1 VTSTTTTTSPT
12 AGGTPSAPRPR
23 RRPLSFERI
32 SFFAIFLGLPLAL
45 YVYLV
50 VSPIIQAF
58 YYSLTSWSGYDAN
71 PAFVGLA
78 NYQALIHD
86 DLFWTALRNNAIL
99 AVVLPTITIVL
110 ALALATLVTVGGSAR
125 GQTRGIAG
133 GGFYRVV
140 SFFPYAIPA
149 IVTGILW
156 QQVYSPQ
163 GGLLN
168 GFLDVIGLHNLK
180 NTPWLGDPN
189 LALASIIVVIVWSF
203 VGFYMVLFV
212 AAIKGIPAEIYEAA
226 RLDGSG
232 RLRTAVQ
239 ITVPLI
245 RDNVSTAIVYMAIL
259 GLDAFTY
266 MAILAPTGGPNN
278 QALVVTQYLYS
289 NFTQAKYGYA
299 IAMGVVL
306 ALVTLVVSIGVLVS
320 SRRQEVE
327 L

>member
-1 VTSTTTTTSPT
+1 MSSAPATRTTST
-12 AGGTPSAPRPR
+12 AGGTPAPR
-23 RRPLSFERI
+23 RRRRNLSFDRI
-32 SFFAIFLGLPLAL
+32 SFFAVFLLVPLGL

-50 VSPIIQAF
+50 VSPILQAF
-58 YYSLTSWSGYDAN
+58 YFSLTSWSGYTQN
-71 PAFVGLA
+71 PPFVGFD
-78 NYQALIHD
+78 NYVTLLHD
-86 DLFWTALRNNAIL
+86 ELFWKALRNNVIL
-99 AVVLPTITIVL
+99 AVVLPIITIAL
-110 ALALATLVTVGGSAR
+110 ALTLATLVTVGGSSR
-125 GQTRGIAG
+125 GQTKGISGA
-133 GGFYRVV
+133 GFYRVV

-156 QQVYSPQ
+156 QQIYSPQ

-168 GFLDVIGLHNLK
+168 GFLDAIGLHNLK

-189 LALASIIVVIVWSF
+189 LALGAIVVAIVWSF

-245 RDNVSTAIVYMAIL
+245 RDNVATAVVYMAIL

-266 MAILAPTGGPNN
+266 MAVLAPSGGPDN
-278 QALVVTQYLYS
+278 QALVVTQYLYTS
-289 NFTQAKYGYA
+289 FTQAKYGYA

-306 ALVTLVVSIGVLVS
+306 ALVTLLVSIGVLVS
-320 SRRQEVE
+320 SRRQEVD